1 MKALNNLK
9 IGVKLI
15 GSFLVIALILVV
27 LSVLSYTS
35 INSLKNNM
43 AEMYH
48 SSTLPIQQIGAASS
62 ALYKLRGDI
71 YKFILLPDERSSIRQ
86 AIEQDFA
93 AVNEQIDLY
102 RANQLTQEETEAL
115 KQFDNAWTLYQ
126 RMARD
131 IVSKVESGDDQ
142 AALDSIKTGSELSS
156 VRKALDDAMNNL
168 IEINRAHAE
177 ELDTM
182 GDNTV
187 QNILRI
193 LIIASVVGVLLAMG
207 LGLVITRSINT
218 PLAIM
223 AGGLQKLAQGD
234 LNRDIAQEVK
244 DAIMGRRDEIGIAGK
259 GLGQTELYLQEMA
272 EVASRI
278 ASGDL
283 TVKVTPKCEKDE
295 LGHAFVRML
304 DMLLS
309 QVTLIAESANNLSSA
324 SVQLASASDQSGQA
338 TNQIATTIQQVAK
351 GTAQQSESI
360 TRTAASVEQMS
371 RAIDGVAKGAQE
383 QAAAVAK
390 ASSITSELSDMIKQV
405 EANAQESKKDSSEA
419 AQAASHGNK
428 TVQDTI
434 QGMQNIKTKVEI
446 SAQKM
451 QEMNKR
457 SEQIGAIVEAIE
469 DIASQTNLLA
479 LNAAIEAARAGEHGK
494 GFAVV
499 ADEVRKLAERASDA
513 TKEIGN
519 LIKSIQHTVTEA
531 VEAME
536 AGAKE
541 VDSGVSLANSSG
553 QALSEILQAIEAVYQ
568 QAQQSAQAAEK
579 MTEASNQLV
588 AAMDAVSAV
597 VEENTAATEEMAASS
612 HEVTQA
618 IENIAS
624 VSEENSAAI
633 EQVSAS
639 AEEMNAQV
647 EEVTASAQSLEEMAR
662 ALQQLVAQFK
672 LEQEQKAFQSEA
684 ERPTKYVGPDRRK
697 PAAERVKAGNGSDG
711 QLVKA
716 F

>member
-1 MKALNNLK
+1 
-9 IGVKLI
+9 
-15 GSFLVIALILVV
+15 
-27 LSVLSYTS
+27 
-35 INSLKNNM
+35 
-43 AEMYH
+43 MYH

-295 LGHAFVRML
+295 FGHAFGAL
-304 DMLLS
+304 ADEY
-309 QVTLIAESANNLSSA
+309 QNADDANADFYDL
-324 SVQLASASDQSGQA
+324 
-338 TNQIATTIQQVAK
+338 
-351 GTAQQSESI
+351 
-360 TRTAASVEQMS
+360 SVEPWEPNITTLVDFGKKWKFMVDKKTPIPTP
-371 RAIDGVAKGAQE
+371 AIVQTNKKGE
-383 QAAAVAK
+383 
-390 ASSITSELSDMIKQV
+390 ITYTYE
-405 EANAQESKKDSSEA
+405 N
-419 AQAASHGNK
+419 
-428 TVQDTI
+428 
-434 QGMQNIKTKVEI
+434 
-446 SAQKM
+446 
-451 QEMNKR
+451 
-457 SEQIGAIVEAIE
+457 QIGAFEG
-469 DIASQTNLLA
+469 
-479 LNAAIEAARAGEHGK
+479 AGYRDK
-494 GFAVV
+494 GIY
-499 ADEVRKLAERASDA
+499 RP
-513 TKEIGN
+513 T
-519 LIKSIQHTVTEA
+519 
-531 VEAME
+531 
-536 AGAKE
+536 
-541 VDSGVSLANSSG
+541 
-553 QALSEILQAIEAVYQ
+553 LSCI
-568 QAQQSAQAAEK
+568 
-579 MTEASNQLV
+579 MRDFN
-588 AAMDAVSAV
+588 
-597 VEENTAATEEMAASS
+597 
-612 HEVTQA
+612 
-618 IENIAS
+618 
-624 VSEENSAAI
+624 
-633 EQVSAS
+633 
-639 AEEMNAQV
+639 
-647 EEVTASAQSLEEMAR
+647 
-662 ALQQLVAQFK
+662 K
-672 LEQEQKAFQSEA
+672 LEFCPVCQYAIKQNILFQSS
-684 ERPTKYVGPDRRK
+684 K
-697 PAAERVKAGNGSDG
+697 
-711 QLVKA
+711 
-716 F
+716 